1 MMVSVYK
8 YKVSLGPEDFME
20 EGTIVAEDEYEAKKK
35 LKSMDARQVSLKK
48 LTGLNAFVKKFTA
61 DVR

>member
-1 MMVSVYK
+1 MSVYK
-8 YKVSLGPEDFME
+8 YKAALGREDFME
-20 EGTIVAEDEYEAKKK
+20 EGTIIAEDELDAKKK
-35 LKSMDARQVSLKK
+35 LRAMDARQVSLKK